1 MLEALAFEMG
11 WVKLKCP
18 ATSWVSFPL
27 LHPSVLMGSTS
38 ALRLGWVPTDF
49 DPTTPKFP
57 GQRWPVAQ

>member
-38 ALRLGWVPTDF
+38 APPPGVGNYGLRSHHT
-49 DPTTPKFP
+49 
-57 GQRWPVAQ
+57 